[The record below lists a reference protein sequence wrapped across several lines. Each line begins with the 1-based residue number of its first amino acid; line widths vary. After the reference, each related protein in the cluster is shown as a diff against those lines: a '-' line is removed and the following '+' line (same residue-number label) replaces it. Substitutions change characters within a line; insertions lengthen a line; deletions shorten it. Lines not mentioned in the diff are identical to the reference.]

1 MAQNG
6 GTFEQGATIMNELYN
21 QATGTKT
28 LAPVNTSEFISM
40 GYDSA
45 ESHGRPT
52 RRMDHTDD

>member
-21 QATGTKT
+21 QATGKKT

-40 GYDSA
+40 ATTVQKVMEDQLGVG
-45 ESHGRPT
+45 SHR
-52 RRMDHTDD
+52 